1 MTDEPRYFNR
11 ELSWLEFIRRVLAL
25 AKSEDVPLLERT
37 KFVAIVSQILDEFFQ
52 VRVAGLEEQVAA
64 GVRGTSMDG
73 MSASEQLE
81 RIRDVVDD
89 IYKEQSKLFRKKLT
103 PLLDEAGVGIVLWDK
118 LSSEDRDDLDQVFR
132 ERLFPVLTP
141 LAVDPAHPF
150 PYISNLSLNLA
161 VIVRDPETGST
172 RFARVKVPPILPRFV
187 PLSDGERFV
196 PLEQVI
202 GAHLDAL
209 FPGMEIVHRHPFRL
223 TRNADFEVEEDEAQ
237 DLLVAILSELDRRRF
252 GRTVRLEVERSID
265 PDVLTLLIRE
275 LQIDER
281 QVYRIS
287 GLLGL
292 GGLTAFDRLDMP
304 EAKWEPFLSVIPPRL
319 AGSDVSLFDVI
330 SEGDLLV
337 HHPYESFPASTA
349 EFIRQAAADP
359 DVLAIKQT
367 FYRTSAES
375 SIARSLIAAAESGK
389 QVVAFIELKARFDE
403 ALNIEW
409 ARAFEEAG
417 VHVVYGLVGLKT
429 HTKTSMVVREED
441 DRIVRYVHVGTGNY
455 NENTARLYED
465 VGVFTKDAEIGADL
479 ADLFNRMT
487 GYSRQKSYRTLVV
500 APVELRSRMLELIRR
515 EAEAEDGHIVAKM
528 NALVDSEII
537 EALYAASQAGTRVD
551 LIVRGICCLRPGVR
565 GLSENITVR
574 SLVGRFLEHSRIYR
588 FGRPERG
595 FEYYIGSA
603 DLMPRNLDR
612 RVEVLLPVADEVAQA
627 RLEEILDLCRADDHL
642 AWVLQPDG
650 SYVRRGHKN
659 DVDMHQVLIERTLA
673 RARVQER

>member
-389 QVVAFIELKARFDE
+389 QVVALIELKARFDE

-528 NALVDSEII
+528 NALVDSEIV